1 MGSVKSTHRNARK
14 RQQAHKRSARTYPLA
29 YAISPRRIPRAV
41 RMWSAMQIS
50 KIIYGTGD
58 SDPIGIVPAEVQ
70 AEMFD
75 LIRMAE
81 NEQRKIQG
89 LF

>member
-14 RQQAHKRSARTYPLA
+14 RQQAHKRLIRTFPVS
-29 YAISPRRIPRAV
+29 YAISPRRIPRKV
-41 RMWSAMQIS
+41 RMWTAMQIS

-58 SDPIGIVPAEVQ
+58 SDPIGIVPTEVQ
-70 AEMFD
+70 AEFFD
-75 LIRMAE
+75 LIRMAG